1 MATDADYAA
10 ELFKGLKALS
20 DATFP
25 KRCAACGM
33 EYTTVEDYIRDTEDI
48 SGQSGLK
55 KGYDDDDKPIVEL
68 FRNCPCGSTLMD
80 CFSDRRDLSEA
91 GLKRR
96 KHFGQKSIPFRGAC
110 LGEGGNLR
118 PNITCAGFPKSVF
131 RFPGDSLLRH
141 CGWKWNSL
149 FESPSC
155 GF

>member
-96 KHFGQKSIPFRGAC
+96 KLFGQLMEMLTSKGLEENVARTELKKILRGKPSAVLEK
-110 LGEGGNLR
+110 LGV
-118 PNITCAGFPKSVF
+118 NIQ
-131 RFPGDSLLRH
+131 RR
-141 CGWKWNSL
+141 
-149 FESPSC
+149 
-155 GF
+155 